1 MLRCHMLKRINKK
14 QKGYTLF
21 EVMVAV
27 VILSMGMMALGS
39 IMVRSLR
46 YSKESANRFVATQQ
60 LYEIADRMRANH
72 KGVSAGNYDDKS
84 GMTPVD
90 SCRENSCTYSELAEY
105 DVYEWNLKNS
115 RVLPLGE
122 GEIEKD
128 GDSFIVTVTWQER
141 NINTSEAETS
151 EVKMRIVP

>member
-1 MLRCHMLKRINKK
+1 MLKKIRNK

-21 EVMVAV
+21 EVMISIIV
-27 VILSMGMMALGS
+27 LSMGMMALGS

-72 KGVSAGNYDDKS
+72 KGVSAGNYDNKE
-84 GMTPVD
+84 GLAPAAK
-90 SCRENSCTYSELAEY
+90 SCRTESCTYSELADF
-105 DVYEWNLKNS
+105 DVYEWNFKNS

-122 GEIEKD
+122 GQIIKD
-128 GDSFIVTVTWQER
+128 GDGFLVVVSWQER
-141 NINTSEAETS
+141 NINTSEADIS
-151 EVKMRIVP
+151 EVRMRIIP

>member
-1 MLRCHMLKRINKK
+1 MLKKIKNK

-21 EVMVAV
+21 EVMIAIV
-27 VILSMGMMALGS
+27 VLSMGMMALGS

-72 KGVSAGNYDDKS
+72 KGVSAGNYDDKE
-84 GMTPVD
+84 GIVD
-90 SCRENSCTYSELAEY
+90 GGKSCRTGECDYSELADF

-122 GEIEKD
+122 GKILKVDD
-128 GDSFIVTVTWQER
+128 GFNVVVSWQER
-141 NINTSEAETS
+141 NINTSKAETS
-151 EVKMRIVP
+151 QVEMRVIP

>member
-1 MLRCHMLKRINKK
+1 MLKKIRNK

-21 EVMVAV
+21 EVMISIIV
-27 VILSMGMMALGS
+27 LSMGMMALGS

-72 KGVSAGNYDDKS
+72 KGVSAGNYDNKE
-84 GMTPVD
+84 GLAPEAK
-90 SCRENSCTYSELAEY
+90 SCRTESCTYSELADF
-105 DVYEWNLKNS
+105 DVYEWNFKNS

-122 GEIEKD
+122 GQIIKD
-128 GDSFIVTVTWQER
+128 GDGFLVVVSWQER
-141 NINTSEAETS
+141 NINTSEVDTS
-151 EVKMRIVP
+151 EVRMRIIP